1 MKKELRLQTLAM
13 LDQISAEEFNR
24 HASLLHEHVLQLSE
38 WKQAKTIAL
47 TMSRGKEIPTMP
59 LIEKAWEEGK
69 TVCIPTCF
77 PKTKEMVFYEYTPE
91 TKMTSSYFGLLEPDP
106 LESTVV
112 HKEAID
118 LIIVPGVCFDQR
130 GYRIGFGGG
139 YYDRYLADYHGG
151 TIALCLSLQQ
161 TRHIPAEAHDIPV
174 SMIVSEKGT
183 LYQK

>member
-13 LDQISAEEFNR
+13 LEQLSTEEFNR

-130 GYRIGFGGG
+130 GYRIGYGGG
-139 YYDRYLADYHGG
+139 YYDRYLADYHG
-151 TIALCLSLQQ
+151 TTLALCLSVQQ
-161 TRHIPAEAHDIPV
+161 VDHLPAEPHDIPV
-174 SMIVSEKGT
+174 SIMVSEKGT
-183 LYQK
+183 FYQK

>member
-77 PKTKEMVFYEYTPE
+77 SKTKEMVFYEYTPE
-91 TKMTSSYFGLLEPDP
+91 TKMTSSYFGLMEPDP
-106 LESTVV
+106 LEATVV

-139 YYDRYLADYHGG
+139 YYDRYLADYHGV

>member
-91 TKMTSSYFGLLEPDP
+91 TKMTSSYFGLMEPDP
-106 LESTVV
+106 LEATVV

-118 LIIVPGVCFDQR
+118 LIIVPGVCFDQC

-139 YYDRYLADYHGG
+139 YYDRYLADYHGV

>member
-91 TKMTSSYFGLLEPDP
+91 TKMTSSYFGLMEPDP
-106 LESTVV
+106 LEATVV

-139 YYDRYLADYHGG
+139 YYDRYLADYHGV

>member
-13 LDQISAEEFNR
+13 LEQLSTEEFNR
-24 HASLLHEHVLQLSE
+24 YASLLHEHVLQLPE

-130 GYRIGFGGG
+130 GYRIGYGGG
-139 YYDRYLADYHGG
+139 YYDRYLADYHG
-151 TIALCLSLQQ
+151 TTLALCLSVQQ
-161 TRHIPAEAHDIPV
+161 VDHLPAEPHDIPV
-174 SMIVSEKGT
+174 SIMVSEKGT
-183 LYQK
+183 FYQK